1 MSASQGAIVRR
12 PPGDPRIAA
21 LVIVPVLAT
30 TLLAAGLASAELQAG
45 VTRLS
50 AAEAERS
57 GSRIELRSR
66 AVGAATLVE
75 VEQPADETSLLAVA
89 DDGSA
94 VAVADRVGEASGVL
108 TLAGADGAQLQ
119 VPFPGLLAATFAA
132 DGSWL
137 AVVDGR
143 GALWRVDAA
152 SGHAGLLADGPF
164 VGSPLID
171 DDGSLLVLAVPS
183 VEAPYQSHLVRL
195 APATGMAESLSEAEL
210 VYAAFPLET
219 GDLAIVA
226 HDVGGTTVRQL
237 TAGGEVLLADLGMGA
252 VNVVVAPSGRI
263 AFERDGKGVFV
274 VDMPGS
280 GPRSIGAGSRP
291 CFDADGSLLLVRR
304 GSQRVALSI
313 DGSLLAVAGRQAALT
328 GSAGCLP

>member
-30 TLLAAGLASAELQAG
+30 LLAAGLASAELRAG

-50 AAEAERS
+50 AAEAARS
-57 GSRIELRSR
+57 GSMIDLRSR
-66 AVGAATLVE
+66 TVGAAALVE
-75 VEQPADETSLLAVA
+75 VAQPPDGMSLLAVA
-89 DDGSA
+89 DDGRA
-94 VAVADRVGEASGVL
+94 VALADRIGEASGVL

-119 VPFPGLLAATFAA
+119 IPFAGLLAATFVP

-143 GALWRVDAA
+143 GTLWRVEAA
-152 SGHAGLLADGPF
+152 SGHVELLADGPF
-164 VGSPLID
+164 VGSPVID
-171 DDGSLLVLAVPS
+171 DDGSLLMLAVPS

-195 APATGMAESLSEAEL
+195 APTTGIAESLSEAEL
-210 VYAAFPLET
+210 VYAVFPLET

-226 HDVGGTTVRQL
+226 HGVGGTTVRQL
-237 TAGGEVLLADLGMGA
+237 TAGGERLLADLGMGA
-252 VNVVVAPSGRI
+252 VNVAVAPDGRI
-263 AFERDGKGVFV
+263 AFERDGEGIFL
-274 VDMPGS
+274 VDGPGS
-280 GPRSIGAGSRP
+280 APRSVGAGSRP
-291 CFDADGSLLLVRR
+291 CFDPDGSLLLVRR
-304 GSQRVALSI
+304 GSQRVAMSI
-313 DGSLLAVAGRQAALT
+313 DGSVQAVADGLAALA

>member
-1 MSASQGAIVRR
+1 MSASQGAVVRR
-12 PPGDPRIAA
+12 TIGDPRIAA

-30 TLLAAGLASAELQAG
+30 LAAVGLASAERQAG

-57 GSRIELRSR
+57 GSMIELRSR

-75 VEQPADETSLLAVA
+75 VAQPADGMSLLAVT
-89 DDGSA
+89 DDGRA
-94 VAVADRVGEASGVL
+94 VALADRVGEASGML
-108 TLAGADGAQLQ
+108 TLAGADGAQVQ
-119 VPFPGLLAATFAA
+119 IPFAGLLAATFVA
-132 DGSWL
+132 DGSSL

-143 GALWRVDAA
+143 GALWSVDAA
-152 SGHAGLLADGPF
+152 SGHADLLADGPF
-164 VGSPLID
+164 VGSPVID

-195 APATGMAESLSEAEL
+195 APATGIAESLSEAEL
-210 VYAAFPLET
+210 VYAAFPLEV

-226 HDVGGTTVRQL
+226 HGVGGTSVRQL
-237 TAGGEVLLADLGMGA
+237 TAGGERLLADLGIGA
-252 VNVVVAPSGRI
+252 VNVAVAPNGRI
-263 AFERDGKGVFV
+263 AFERDGEGIFV
-274 VDMPGS
+274 VDAPGS
-280 GPRSIGAGSRP
+280 APQRVGPGSRP
-291 CFDADGSLLLVRR
+291 CFGPDGSLLLVRR

-313 DGSLLAVAGRQAALT
+313 DGSVQAVADGLAALA

>member
-30 TLLAAGLASAELQAG
+30 LLAAGLASAERQAG

-50 AAEAERS
+50 AAEAGRS
-57 GSRIELRSR
+57 GSTIDLRSR
-66 AVGAATLVE
+66 RVGAATLVE
-75 VEQPADETSLLAVA
+75 VEQPEDGMSLLAVA
-89 DDGSA
+89 DNGSA
-94 VAVADRVGEASGVL
+94 VALADRVGEASGVL

-119 VPFPGLLAATFAA
+119 IPFAGLLAATYVS

-143 GALWRVDAA
+143 GALWSVNAA
-152 SGHAGLLADGPF
+152 SGHVDLLADGPF
-164 VGSPLID
+164 VGSPVID

-195 APATGMAESLSEAEL
+195 TPANGLAESLSEVEL
-210 VYAAFPLET
+210 VYAAFPLEI
-219 GDLAIVA
+219 GDVAIVA

-237 TAGGEVLLADLGMGA
+237 TVGGERLLADLGSGA
-252 VNVVVAPSGRI
+252 VNVAVAPNGRI
-263 AFERDGKGVFV
+263 AFERDGEGVFL
-274 VDMPGS
+274 VDTPGS
-280 GPRSIGAGSRP
+280 VPRSMGAGSRP

-313 DGSLLAVAGRQAALT
+313 DGAVLAVAGRLAALA

>member
-1 MSASQGAIVRR
+1 MSASEGAIARR
-12 PPGDPRIAA
+12 PPGDPRVAA

-50 AAEAERS
+50 PGEAERS

-66 AVGAATLVE
+66 TVGAATLVE
-75 VEQPADETSLLAVA
+75 VEQAAEGVSLLAVA
-89 DDGSA
+89 DDASA
-94 VAVADRVGEASGVL
+94 VALADRVGEASGVL

-119 VPFPGLLAATFAA
+119 IPFAGLLAATFVA

-143 GALWRVDAA
+143 GALWSVDAA
-152 SGHAGLLADGPF
+152 SGHAELLADGPF
-164 VGSPLID
+164 VGSPVID

-183 VEAPYQSHLVRL
+183 VAAPYQSHLVRL
-195 APATGMAESLSEAEL
+195 APATGVAESLSEVEL
-210 VYAAFPLET
+210 VYAAFPLEI

-237 TAGGEVLLADLGMGA
+237 TAGGERLLADLGMGA
-252 VNVVVAPSGRI
+252 VNVAVAPNGRI
-263 AFERDGKGVFV
+263 AFERDGEGVFL
-274 VDMPGS
+274 VDAPGS
-280 GPRSIGAGSRP
+280 APRSMGAGSRP

-304 GSQRVALSI
+304 GSQRVALSL
-313 DGSLLAVAGRQAALT
+313 DGSPLAVAGRLAGLP